1 MKKGI
6 ILINAYTQS
15 ESELYQPKRLKE
27 EFEKLGMQTEIVR
40 NGFFAERFSADS
52 ADFCVYLDKDKYC
65 ARLLQEKIRLFNR
78 AEAIETCDDK
88 MLTLIALQGVA
99 PMPDTL
105 SGALC
110 YTPKEPVKRDMLDYA
125 AERLGFPMIVKECYG
140 SLGTGVYL
148 AHTRRELEEI
158 AEKVKCK
165 PHLFQQYIAESSGC
179 DLRVIVIGGKTVAA
193 MKRISQ
199 GDFRSNAELG
209 GRGEAFEIDED
220 CARLCERIAAR
231 LNLDYCGID
240 LLFGKDGYLLC
251 EVNSNAFFKALER
264 VTGINVA
271 HLYARYI
278 IHKIYGEKYD

>member
-15 ESELYQPKRLKE
+15 ENELYQPQRLRE
-27 EFEKLGMQTEIVR
+27 EFEKLGVRIRIVR
-40 NGFFAERFSADS
+40 NGFFAERFLPEE

-65 ARLLQEKIRLFNR
+65 ARLLEEKIRLFNR

-88 MLTLIALQGVA
+88 MLTLIALRGVA
-99 PMPDTL
+99 PMPNTI
-105 SGALC
+105 SGPLC
-110 YTPKEPVKRDMLDYA
+110 YTPEEPIKRDMIDYA
-125 AERLGFPMIVKECYG
+125 EAQFGFPMVVKECYG
-140 SLGTGVYL
+140 SLGKGVYM
-148 AHTRRELEEI
+148 ANTRQELEGI
-158 AEKVKCK
+158 AERVKCK
-165 PHLFQQYIAESSGC
+165 PHLFQQCISESFGR

-193 MKRISQ
+193 MKRVSQ

-209 GRGEAFEIDED
+209 GKGEPFEIDED
-220 CARLCERIAAR
+220 GARLCERIAER

-251 EVNSNAFFKALER
+251 EVNSNAFFKTLEQ

-271 HLYARYI
+271 HLYARHI
-278 IHKIYGEKYD
+278 IHEIYGESL